1 MGGGHDRAGHVRQGP
16 VQRDEPRRAARTFFV
31 NVPRYWPKRS
41 GWSFRPRHTRSNSY
55 IVFGAS
61 VGTAGARTLAF
72 LAAGAA
78 VEVGA
83 AAGAAAG
90 GAGGR
95 SAAVAAAFVV
105 AVVATVA
112 GGVGGSGAVTSFTL
126 SAACSFSLT
135 RTSCATFVRSARRP
149 SSWGARTRRLS
160 NSPNAATSSGNV
172 IRL

>member
-1 MGGGHDRAGHVRQGP
+1 VRQGP

-83 AAGAAAG
+83 AAAAAG
-90 GAGGR
+90 GAGG
-95 SAAVAAAFVV
+95 VLPLPGLPVL
-105 AVVATVA
+105 
-112 GGVGGSGAVTSFTL
+112 GAVTPALLPF
-126 SAACSFSLT
+126 
-135 RTSCATFVRSARRP
+135 
-149 SSWGARTRRLS
+149 GAETQYVQSRQ
-160 NSPNAATSSGNV
+160 V
-172 IRL
+172 